1 MKLYT
6 LSNEKSEL
14 KWLLW
19 IMIWSVRQNKHEI
32 SIWQKNDPDGQ
43 HTEKRWWWFVV
54 SRRGIKQEEEL
65 RAGFWA
71 CGASQDATE
80 LTLLPLVFFPFLS
93 FSLFSTPFQLSSVL
107 LLFSSILF
115 LLDPSFALLSFLT
128 SFFVSFSLVL
138 SNPSDDSLLS
148 GCLKGISAPPS
159 DCDNSFPSL
168 CLLHILY
175 FLFHW
180 LMG

>member
-14 KWLLW
+14 KWLPW

-115 LLDPSFALLSFLT
+115 LLDPSFALLSSLT
-128 SFFVSFSLVL
+128 SFLLCRPFSSSFNPIRWFIIVRL
-138 SNPSDDSLLS
+138 SQRDFRSS
-148 GCLKGISAPPS
+148 K
-159 DCDNSFPSL
+159 
-168 CLLHILY
+168 
-175 FLFHW
+175 W
-180 LMG
+180 LW